1 MRVNPEILSW
11 ARTTAGLDRPSAAA
25 RLAFHD
31 TRKGTADDRLAALE
45 AGEEEP
51 SRPVLLKMASIYR
64 RPLLTFY
71 LPAPPV
77 AAERGED
84 FRTLPDDQRI
94 DSAAAI
100 DVLVRDIRARQGEV
114 KGLLE
119 EEEASPIAVVGASR
133 RDEGAGVVASRLI
146 EWLEFDL
153 ARFRAERSVEAAFA
167 YLRAAAERAG
177 VFVLLMGN
185 LGSHHSAIDPEAFRG
200 FALADPVAPFIV
212 INDQDAKVAW
222 SFTLLHELAHIAI
235 GATGISGG
243 VPDAA
248 IEAFCNEVAGEI
260 LLPRIELLL
269 IPIAVDDAV
278 LRLEITQFA
287 VQRNVSRQMV
297 AYRLRLI
304 GRLGL
309 ERWREISRVF
319 REEYLRE
326 RDERRTRERGEN
338 GPSYYV
344 VRRHRV
350 GAALLRLVRRN
361 LDEGAL
367 TPTRAGKILGVKAR
381 NVEPLFAG
389 AAI

>member
-1 MRVNPEILSW
+1 MRVNPEILRW
-11 ARTTAGLDRPSAAA
+11 ARTTAGLDLATAAA
-25 RLAFHD
+25 RLGFRD
-31 TRKGTADDRLAALE
+31 NRNSTAEERLTALE
-45 AGEEEP
+45 TGQDEP
-51 SRPVLLKMASIYR
+51 SRPVLSKMATVYR
-64 RPLLTFY
+64 RPLLSFY

-77 AAERGED
+77 QAERGED
-84 FRTLPDDQRI
+84 FRTLPEEQRI
-94 DSAAAI
+94 DSAAAV
-100 DVLVRDIRARQGEV
+100 DALVRDIRARQGEV
-114 KGLLE
+114 RGLLE
-119 EEEASPIAVVGASR
+119 EEEAPQIAAVAASR
-133 RDEGAGVVASRLI
+133 REEGSAVVAARLAD
-146 EWLEFDL
+146 WLQFDL
-153 ARFRAERSVEAAFA
+153 TAFRRQRTVEAAFS

-200 FALADPVAPFIV
+200 FALADPIAPFVV

-222 SFTLLHELAHIAI
+222 AFTLLHELAHIAI

-243 VPDAA
+243 TPEVVV
-248 IEAFCNEVAGEI
+248 EAFCNEVAGEM
-260 LLPRIELLL
+260 LLPRGELELFPVA
-269 IPIAVDDAV
+269 IDDAV
-278 LRLEITQFA
+278 LRRDITEFA

-309 ERWREISRVF
+309 LRWREISRVF
-319 REEYLRE
+319 REEYIRD
-326 RDERRTRERGEN
+326 RDERRAREGGTE

-350 GAALLRLVRRN
+350 GTALLQLVRRN

-389 AAI
+389 AAL